1 MTDATNFGIADHH
14 FENAGIELEDKT
26 TETVDE
32 TNLES
37 GGSEEPKLEEAKAD
51 TASDAASADSTSSGT
66 DGKPEP
72 KQEEKAPVANRS
84 EAELDQE
91 QYSELVNGKPVRPEV
106 AGRWMHQRNTARQER
121 DAVNGKYNEAVT
133 KATQLEGQVEAYK
146 TAATAMSS
154 LAPADI
160 PKAVKVYTQ
169 LLQNPVAT
177 LKQMLVEAKA
187 MGHNIDGIGE
197 GVDTAAIQKMLDQR
211 LAGIEKPKEQN
222 QVQQVPTVDN
232 DDDLFVKSYPDA
244 VHHMDIYVDMLDK
257 NPKLSNTELYFTVKN
272 WADSNGYDYSKPL
285 KPQIDARKNPTQN
298 ANPIKQAQTQDNTPR
313 LNGTGSLAP
322 ELLIT
327 PGGKEESYKDIVRRA
342 IAASQT

>member
-14 FENAGIELEDKT
+14 FETAGIELEDKA
-26 TETVDE
+26 TETANE
-32 TNLES
+32 ANLES
-37 GGSEEPKLEEAKAD
+37 SGIEEPKQEEPKAVEQSI
-51 TASDAASADSTSSGT
+51 TPPTDSTSSGT

-72 KQEEKAPVANRS
+72 KPEEKAPITNRS

-121 DAVNGKYNEAVT
+121 DAVNGKYTEALN

-146 TAATAMSS
+146 TAATAMQS

-169 LLQNPVAT
+169 LLQNPVGT

-187 MGHNIDGIGE
+187 LGHNIEGIGE

-211 LAGIEKPKEQN
+211 LAGIEKPKEQS

-232 DDDLFVKSYPDA
+232 DDDLFVQAYPDA
-244 VHHMDIYVDMLDK
+244 AQHMDVYLDMLKK

-285 KPQIDARKNPTQN
+285 KPQIDARNKPALTS
-298 ANPIKQAQTQDNTPR
+298 APPKQPQMQDNTPR

-342 IAASQT
+342 IAASQS